1 MNDQPGTSGQ
11 PTGQPTGQDPWR
23 PEPQDP
29 QSQGPQPGGTLP
41 PGPAEQTARR
51 ALWLGVG
58 SLVITLFFWP
68 FGLALGIAALV
79 VGTKARRLATGR
91 PGALPG
97 LTGGMVTGAISV
109 VLGVLMLGF
118 AVYLWPEVSGLENC
132 KSTANTQT
140 DRQACEDKWLP
151 EIARKLHV
159 RTSDLDPLKGML

>member
-1 MNDQPGTSGQ
+1 MNEQPGTSGQ
-11 PTGQPTGQDPWR
+11 STGQDPWR
-23 PEPQDP
+23 PSEPQDP
-29 QSQGPQPGGTLP
+29 APGGPVP
-41 PGPAEQTARR
+41 PGAAEQAARR

-68 FGLALGIAALV
+68 FGLVLGIAALV
-79 VGTKARRLATGR
+79 VGTRARRLSAER
-91 PGALPG
+91 PRPLPG
-97 LTGGMVTGAISV
+97 LTGGMVSGALSV